1 MKHFSKGFLKDVAL
15 LLLVTII
22 AGSGFSS
29 AVAYA
34 VDTYFGDT
42 LSGLVGEYGE
52 YQLLLHV
59 RQEAKD
65 AARTQL
71 EKLLEKEFPGA
82 KLKEGIAIA
91 GIANFFI
98 ALPQKAITKKVFS
111 SLGKYFNDLPGQ
123 SGYTV
128 LLEPTVVVEGV
139 QGNIYGQLIEKI
151 ERLDHVRFAFRQ
163 GGQIYVLLTKP
174 EYSQQVTGEINEI
187 LAENQILELR
197 FPRGYKVDPKALG
210 DQLAKALSLELG
222 EQVRNVSP
230 SGRNQDMDSLMETLS
245 QLKGFLESY
254 GTKVEV
260 ALATQSKV
268 KRGSLIVFGGD
279 NVVGEP
285 PGEGSLVVEI
295 KSISGRKATG
305 IIQKGNSQKLLGA
318 DGREKLDAYL
328 LAGGVVEGR
337 VGEVSL
343 ENNRILL
350 SNSLGES
357 QKLLTEL
364 ARTSREADAAAR
376 ASLATIETFQNT
388 KEQIEQIEA
397 LLTKLHQL
405 LASPLGRIRQEDL
418 DELMEAASATSSK
431 IGQLLA
437 KEEETTKTYS
447 QLGENLEKIL
457 AMTPPAHPL
466 RSNLEGLVAAVKLIS
481 GADDSLGPL
490 APQLE
495 SWRTSIAK
503 EILSLLRADREGRR
517 EQVARLLA
525 ATQELTA
532 AMDAVDPSVFAPSLE
547 LVAER
552 AKAFKEIDLEGIA
565 QEADKL
571 QRALPQ
577 LSDEQITSSLNLLDQ
592 YLEGEAAPSE
602 KVSLMVGKGI
612 DLKKTEALVR
622 EQLDSDLVTLY
633 GMQVGLVKPNMR
645 SEVMRILGEV
655 RLTIAA
661 IFVVLVTI
669 LTLIFD
675 HATLIAAFRF
685 WSRNHQHKRQKRR
698 RLEAALPYLYGSCTG
713 ALLLWGMTLLTGAQL
728 PLVPRSSVIFLGAA
742 FGLFTALFAEKLSPI
757 NRDEMVAGEAM
768 GLTGGEVLQQI
779 VIPAARPGIMQIL
792 NQRKVIL
799 GRKGGS

>member
-1 MKHFSKGFLKDVAL
+1 M
-15 LLLVTII
+15 
-22 AGSGFSS
+22 
-29 AVAYA
+29 
-34 VDTYFGDT
+34 
-42 LSGLVGEYGE
+42 
-52 YQLLLHV
+52 
-59 RQEAKD
+59 
-65 AARTQL
+65 
-71 EKLLEKEFPGA
+71 
-82 KLKEGIAIA
+82 
-91 GIANFFI
+91 
-98 ALPQKAITKKVFS
+98 
-111 SLGKYFNDLPGQ
+111 
-123 SGYTV
+123 
-128 LLEPTVVVEGV
+128 
-139 QGNIYGQLIEKI
+139 
-151 ERLDHVRFAFRQ
+151 
-163 GGQIYVLLTKP
+163 
-174 EYSQQVTGEINEI
+174 
-187 LAENQILELR
+187 
-197 FPRGYKVDPKALG
+197 
-210 DQLAKALSLELG
+210 
-222 EQVRNVSP
+222 
-230 SGRNQDMDSLMETLS
+230 
-245 QLKGFLESY
+245 
-254 GTKVEV
+254 
-260 ALATQSKV
+260 
-268 KRGSLIVFGGD
+268 
-279 NVVGEP
+279 
-285 PGEGSLVVEI
+285 
-295 KSISGRKATG
+295 
-305 IIQKGNSQKLLGA
+305 
-318 DGREKLDAYL
+318 
-328 LAGGVVEGR
+328 
-337 VGEVSL
+337 
-343 ENNRILL
+343 

-612 DLKKTEALVR
+612 DLKRQRLWSG

-713 ALLLWGMTLLTGAQL
+713 APPPLGNDPSHWRPAASGA
-728 PLVPRSSVIFLGAA
+728 RSSVIFLGAA

-757 NRDEMVAGEAM
+757 NRDEMVAERGH
-768 GLTGGEVLQQI
+768 GPYRRRGS
-779 VIPAARPGIMQIL
+779 AADRYSSSRPGSCKFSTKE
-792 NQRKVIL
+792 R
-799 GRKGGS
+799 